1 MKISETSTDYEKL
14 AQKIY
19 EEILA
24 LQGVENIDV
33 RHNVKVKGKS
43 GVEHQVDVFWEYKYA
58 GIAHRVLIECKHY
71 SHAVSLLHVRN
82 LHGLT
87 IDIPNST
94 GIIVTTIG
102 FQSGAKEYADFY
114 EMGLKIIRKPR
125 GEDWDGYIQIVNIQ
139 IKFLRN
145 HYIDFELSFDGKDQ
159 ATRDIVEQDSSVMST
174 NSTAIVVR
182 DEGHVPCAFNVWLDR
197 HVLTGSDGFGVE
209 RETILIPEKSYIV
222 TSDGRELKLGKVVV
236 RYMSTQLDQEI
247 EIDAINLVEAVLQD
261 FSSGEVEH
269 MHHKIINET

>member
-1 MKISETSTDYEKL
+1 LKISETSTDYEKL

-33 RHNVKVKGKS
+33 RHNVKIKGKS
-43 GVEHQVDVFWEYKYA
+43 GVEHQIDVFWEYKYA
-58 GIAHRVLIECKHY
+58 GVAHRVLIECKHY

-114 EMGLKIIRKPR
+114 EMGLKLLRKPR
-125 GEDWDGYIQIVNIQ
+125 GEDWDDCIQIVNIEMQ
-139 IKFLRN
+139 VIRN
-145 HYIDFELSFDGKDQ
+145 HYLDFNLSFDGKDQ
-159 ATRDIVEQDSSVMST
+159 ATRDIVEQDPSVKST
-174 NSTAIVVR
+174 NSAEIVVR
-182 DEGHVPCAFNVWLDR
+182 DEGCEPCAFNVWLDR
-197 HVLTGSDGFGVE
+197 HVLTGPDGFGVE
-209 RETILIPEKSYIV
+209 CETTLFPDKSYLVI
-222 TSDGRELKLGKVVV
+222 SDNRELKLGKAVV
-236 RYMSTQLDQEI
+236 RYMSTQFDQHL
-247 EIDAINLVEAVLQD
+247 EIDAMNLVEAVLQD
-261 FSSGEVEH
+261 FSSGEIEH
-269 MHHKIINET
+269 MHHKNT